1 VDYAA
6 LPLEVPAGQS
16 MSAEEVAKYMAS
28 VVEDRVLDIVGG
40 VAQACTQARAWMQ
53 VTRRPGEAGM
63 YDFAPQL
70 LSRAADK
77 NSVIVGTYCMED
89 FVTAVVRAFQ
99 GL

>member
-1 VDYAA
+1 
-6 LPLEVPAGQS
+6 
-16 MSAEEVAKYMAS
+16 MAS

-89 FVTAVVRAFQ
+89 FVTAVVRAF
-99 GL
+99 